1 MSKTSKSKT
10 KPESRD
16 TYVAH
21 GWKNV
26 HTSEASTVFVSTV
39 PARVKKFMM
48 TASKEKKVL
57 ATGSIFVGFSSK
69 PVVK

>member
-1 MSKTSKSKT
+1 MSKTSKSKA
-10 KPESRD
+10 KPESGAK
-16 TYVAH
+16 YLEH

-26 HTSEASTVFVSTV
+26 HTSDASSVFVSTV

-57 ATGSIFVGFSSK
+57 ATGSVFFGFFSRSSNN
-69 PVVK
+69 